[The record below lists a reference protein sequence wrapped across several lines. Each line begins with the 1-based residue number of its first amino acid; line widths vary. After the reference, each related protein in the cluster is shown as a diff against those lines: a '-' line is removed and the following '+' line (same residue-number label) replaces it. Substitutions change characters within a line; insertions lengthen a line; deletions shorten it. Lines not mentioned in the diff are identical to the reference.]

1 LHFYFLLSDF
11 CFLRQFSAFNFTRAR
26 GQKSEISKSAIRNP
40 KFSQPLHFYFQ
51 LSIFYFSRSS
61 LLNPQLKSET
71 RNCLSSLLPANSM
84 QDELVIEPGRSF
96 QNYWRDLW
104 RYRELF
110 YILAWR
116 DVAVRYKQTV
126 AGAAWALVQP
136 FASMVI
142 MTVVFGKVAGL
153 PSEGNAPY
161 AIMVYAAML
170 PWQFFANALSSS
182 SQSIV
187 SSSNLISKV
196 YFPRL
201 IIPGSS
207 VVVSFVDFLVS
218 CSLLFALMAWFQ
230 FWPTWRVLVL
240 PVFVALAIL
249 AALGPGLILT
259 ALTVRYRDFRFIIPF
274 IVQFGLFVS
283 PVAYSSAV
291 IRDKFG
297 ETIFLL
303 YSLNPMVGV
312 IDGFRWA
319 LLRGDS
325 ALYWPGFL
333 TSVFLTAV
341 LFISGLL
348 YFRKTERA
356 FADVI

>member
-1 LHFYFLLSDF
+1 M
-11 CFLRQFSAFNFTRAR
+11 
-26 GQKSEISKSAIRNP
+26 
-40 KFSQPLHFYFQ
+40 
-51 LSIFYFSRSS
+51 
-61 LLNPQLKSET
+61 
-71 RNCLSSLLPANSM
+71 LPANSI

-136 FASMVI
+136 LASMVI
-142 MTVVFGKVAGL
+142 MTVIFGKIAGL
-153 PSEGNAPY
+153 PSEGGAPY
-161 AIMVYAAML
+161 PLMVFAAML
-170 PWQFFANALSSS
+170 PWQFFSNSLSSA
-182 SQSIV
+182 SQSV
-187 SSSNLISKV
+187 VGNANLISKV

-201 IIPGSS
+201 IIPTSS
-207 VVVSFVDFLVS
+207 VVVSLVDFLVA
-218 CSLLFALMAWFQ
+218 CSILAGLMVWFQ
-230 FWPTWRVLVL
+230 FWPTWRVVTL
-240 PVFVALAIL
+240 PVFVVLAIV

-259 ALTVRYRDFRFIIPF
+259 ALTVKYRDFRFIIPF
-274 IVQFGLFVS
+274 IIQFGMWAS

-297 ETIFLL
+297 DNLFLL

-319 LLRGDS
+319 LLGGDS
-325 ALYWPGFL
+325 RLHWPGFV
-333 TSVFLTAV
+333 TSVLLTAV
-341 LFISGLL
+341 LCFLGIRV
-348 YFRKTERA
+348 FRKTERM
-356 FADVI
+356 FADLI